1 MNNVVKLHPSRDPD
15 AVLDDMKKQQLQSVL
30 VIGYTDQGL
39 LRGAASA
46 DMDEAE
52 VIMLMRLMERA
63 VIDSMVSE

>member
-1 MNNVVKLHPSRDPD
+1 
-15 AVLDDMKKQQLQSVL
+15 MKKQQLQSVL
-30 VIGYTDQGL
+30 VIGYNDQGHL
-39 LRGAASA
+39 KGAASA